1 MPIKKIKFPDGTVRR
16 VKVREGQS
24 VEEIREKVMVAYESE
39 IANQDP
45 DLPFASNLQ
54 DAEARAEAQ
63 RGPEQGIWERAG
75 AIINAGVTTGGQAAM
90 GALTAPVANAQAL
103 ANSVARGDFGTYEG
117 ARRTQQES
125 AERVGRVMPDTSTTA
140 RLVGGNPE
148 LASQYLESAE
158 PVLASLEAGVPG
170 MAGFGG
176 RVPRSASEA
185 RLGAQMAPGELTRA
199 LPKGEVVANGANRAR
214 EGVGNFV
221 ERRAQNKAQAKNPGA
236 AGADRTLQ
244 DRMELEAA
252 RERNERAK
260 ALGLEGE
267 AGLTVGQLTRN
278 LEAQAQEGSL
288 RTMGGA
294 QILQTRADKQN
305 EALQGNI
312 DRSVAEVGAGPDGEY
327 RPMLD
332 VDVGGRVKTALR
344 DAEDASRKDYQDA
357 YDRAENSPEI
367 NIEVSNDGLGSLF
380 DSKEWKPIAI
390 GAPTKKA
397 VSGFNE
403 YLEASGIGQ
412 MVDGKLV
419 LRNATIGELEDLR
432 KQVPALFDM
441 QDAPQK
447 RAGTKIIDAIDKQLD
462 GVEGGELF
470 KDARARR
477 RRHAEEYDEHDF
489 VSRVLGTKGRTSAD
503 KIPDEDVAKGVRG
516 LSNAELGRLKAQLEG
531 QGESGTAA
539 WRQVSSSILKQ
550 MHEKAKT
557 GANRGTDN
565 EPRLNTEVLANS
577 IAELDSAG
585 KLDML
590 FGKEVANRLRM
601 LVTVSRDVNQPVRGT
616 VSRSGSDAGA
626 AGRQAIE
633 QGFKAIIATK
643 IPVIGPKVVEAV
655 SNRRNRKQAETML
668 DGEGMLQRASR

>member
-16 VKVREGQS
+16 VKVREGQTR
-24 VEEIREKVMVAYESE
+24 EEIEERVMAAYESE

-45 DLPFASNLQ
+45 DLPFASNIQ

-63 RGPEQGIWERAG
+63 RGPEPGIWEKVG
-75 AIINAGVTTGGQAAM
+75 AIANAAATTGGQAAM
-90 GALTAPVANAQAL
+90 GVIAAPVSNAQAV
-103 ANSVARGDFGTYEG
+103 ANSMVRGDFGTYEG
-117 ARRTQQES
+117 ARRSQQE
-125 AERVGRVMPDTSTTA
+125 AGERAGRVMPDTSTTA
-140 RLVGGNPE
+140 RWVGGNPE
-148 LASQYLESAE
+148 LADQYLDAAD
-158 PVLASLEAGVPG
+158 PFLASLEAGVPG
-170 MAGFGG
+170 VGSIGA
-176 RVPRSASEA
+176 RVPRNASEA
-185 RLGAQMAPGELTRA
+185 RLGARMGSGVEA
-199 LPKGEVVANGANRAR
+199 
-214 EGVGNFV
+214 VGNFV
-221 ERRAQNKAQAKNPGA
+221 EQRAQNKAQAKNPGA

-244 DRMELEAA
+244 SRMELEAA

-278 LEAQAQEGSL
+278 LEAQAQEGAL

-294 QILQTRADKQN
+294 QSLQTRADNQN
-305 EALQGNI
+305 AALQGNI
-312 DRSVAEVGAGPDGEY
+312 DRSVVEVGAGPDGDY

-332 VDVGGRVKTALR
+332 VDVGGKVKTALR
-344 DAEDASRKDYQDA
+344 DAEEASRKDYQDA
-357 YDRAENSPEI
+357 YEVAENSPEI

-380 DSKEWKPIAI
+380 DSKEWKPITI
-390 GAPTKKA
+390 GAPTKNA

-412 MVDGKLV
+412 MVDGKMV
-419 LRNATIGELEDLR
+419 LRNATVGELEDLR

-447 RAGTKIIDAIDKQLD
+447 RAGKKIIDAIDEQLD

-470 KDARARR
+470 KDARAKR

-489 VSRVLGTKGRTSAD
+489 VSRVLGTKGKTSAD
-503 KIPDEDVAKGVRG
+503 RIPDEQVAQGVRG
-516 LSNAELGRLKAQLEG
+516 LSNAELGRLQAQLMG
-531 QGESGTAA
+531 QGETGAAA
-539 WRQVSSSILKQ
+539 WRQVSSSILQQ
-550 MHEKAKT
+550 MHEKAKM
-557 GANRGTDN
+557 NSSRGTDG
-565 EPRLNTEVLANS
+565 EARLNTEVLANS

-626 AGRQAIE
+626 AGKQAIE
-633 QGFKAIIATK
+633 KGFKAIIATK
-643 IPVIGPKVVEAV
+643 IPVLGPIMVEQV

-668 DGEGMLQRASR
+668 DGEGMLQRAAN

>member
-16 VKVREGQS
+16 VKVREGQTR
-24 VEEIREKVMVAYESE
+24 EEIREKVMAAYESE
-39 IANQDP
+39 VASQDP
-45 DLPFASNLQ
+45 DLPFASNIQ

-63 RGPEQGIWERAG
+63 RGPAPGIWERASAIADAGLTMGQNAIGG
-75 AIINAGVTTGGQAAM
+75 AVM
-90 GALTAPVANAQAL
+90 APFANAQAL
-103 ANSVARGDFGTYEG
+103 ANSVTRGDFGTYEG
-117 ARRTQQES
+117 ARRTQQE
-125 AERVGRVMPDTSTTA
+125 AGERTGRYMSDTVTPFSD
-140 RLVGGNPE
+140 NPE
-148 LASQYLESAE
+148 LTRQYLDAAD
-158 PVLASLEAGVPG
+158 PFLASLEAGVPG
-170 MAGFGG
+170 MAGRGG
-176 RVPRSASEA
+176 RVPRNVSEA
-185 RLGAQMAPGELTRA
+185 RLGTQMTPGQVTRA
-199 LPKGEVVANGANRAR
+199 LPGGDAVANGVNRAR

-221 ERRAQNKAQAKNPGA
+221 EQRAQNKAQARNPGA

-260 ALGLEGE
+260 ALGLEGD

-278 LEAQAQEGSL
+278 LDAQAQEGAL

-294 QILQTRADKQN
+294 QVLQTRADNQN
-305 EALQGNI
+305 AALQGNI
-312 DRSVAEVGAGPDGEY
+312 DRSVAEVGAGPDGDY

-332 VDVGGRVKTALR
+332 VDVGGKVKTALR
-344 DAEDASRKDYQDA
+344 DAEEASRKDYQDA

-367 NIEVSNDGLGSLF
+367 NMEVSNEGLGSLF

-432 KQVPALFDM
+432 RQVPALFDM

-447 RAGTKIIDAIDKQLD
+447 RAGAKIIDAIDEQLD

-489 VSRVLGTKGRTSAD
+489 VSRVLGMKGRTSAD
-503 KIPDEDVAKGVRG
+503 KIPDEKVAQGVRG
-516 LSNAELGRLKAQLEG
+516 LSNAELGRLKTQLIG
-531 QGESGTAA
+531 QGEDGGAA
-539 WRQVSSSILKQ
+539 WRQVSSSILQQ
-550 MHEKAKT
+550 MHDKAKL
-557 GANRGTDN
+557 NSSRGTDG
-565 EPRLNTEVLANS
+565 EARLNTETLANS

-633 QGFKAIIATK
+633 RGFKAIIATK
-643 IPVIGPKVVEAV
+643 IPVIGPMVVEQV

-668 DGEGMLQRASR
+668 DGEGMLQRAAN